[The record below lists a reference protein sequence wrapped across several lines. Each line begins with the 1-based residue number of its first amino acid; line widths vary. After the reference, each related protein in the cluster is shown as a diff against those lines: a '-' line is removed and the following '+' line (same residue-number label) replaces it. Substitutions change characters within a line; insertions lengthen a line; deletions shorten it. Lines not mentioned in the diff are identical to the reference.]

1 MNKRLFITALLLS
14 GLCLAAC
21 QRQESATPTPV
32 QSQVTATSSALSAG
46 APHPTAHQNPASM
59 ATAPEPATLD
69 PAQGQAIGSVFQAFL
84 SPHQEP
90 GEEKDTPALIPQ
102 QFRST
107 EPSLLR
113 SERLAHGHGLLR
125 FTHDLSK
132 VYVDVQLE
140 NVNPDDV
147 IMFHIHCGKPDQLG
161 PILIDFAHSGDL
173 PENLADGLF
182 SVVLTNEDIEMVLAS
197 QHGLIGGYTLG
208 CPIVPG
214 VPGEVKTIAG
224 MEHIARQG
232 ELYFNLHTKAQ
243 TYFGDIR
250 GQVRPVDE

>member
-1 MNKRLFITALLLS
+1 MVKRLFLTTFLL
-14 GLCLAAC
+14 GGFWLAAC
-21 QRQESATPTPV
+21 QRQESATPITEPNP
-32 QSQVTATSSALSAG
+32 VTAVTPHSAV
-46 APHPTAHQNPASM
+46 HQNQTAAS
-59 ATAPEPATLD
+59 APEPAALA

-113 SERLAHGHGLLR
+113 SERLSHGHGMLR
-125 FTHDLSK
+125 FTNDLSR

-140 NVNPDDV
+140 NVNPEDV

-161 PILIDFAHSGDL
+161 PILIDFAHSGDMQ
-173 PENLADGLF
+173 ENLADGLF

-243 TYFGDIR
+243 TYFGDMR
-250 GQVRPVDE
+250 GQVRPVEK

>member
-1 MNKRLFITALLLS
+1 MIKRLFITALLLS
-14 GLCLAAC
+14 GICLAAC
-21 QRQESATPTPV
+21 RQQESATLTPAP
-32 QSQVTATSSALSAG
+32 SQVTAASSALSG
-46 APHPTAHQNPASM
+46 GVTPHAAAQQNPVSA
-59 ATAPEPATLD
+59 AAPEPATLD

-113 SERLAHGHGLLR
+113 NERLAYGHGMLR
-125 FTHDLSK
+125 FTYDLSK

-140 NVNPDDV
+140 NVNPEDV
-147 IMFHIHCGKPDQLG
+147 VMFHIHCGKPDQLG
-161 PILIDFAHSGDL
+161 PILIDFAHAGDMQ
-173 PENLADGLF
+173 ENLADGLF
-182 SVVLTNEDIEMVLAS
+182 SVVLTNEDIEKVLAS
-197 QHGLIGGYTLG
+197 QHGLISGYTLG

>member
-1 MNKRLFITALLLS
+1 MIKRLFITAFLLS
-14 GLCLAAC
+14 GICLAAC
-21 QRQESATPTPV
+21 RQQESATPIPAPG
-32 QSQVTATSSALSAG
+32 QVTATSSALNAN
-46 APHPTAHQNPASM
+46 ATPHATAHQNPASV
-59 ATAPEPATLD
+59 TAPEPATLN
-69 PAQGQAIGSVFQAFL
+69 PAQGQEIGSVFQAFL

-113 SERLAHGHGLLR
+113 SERLSHGHGMLR

-140 NVNPDDV
+140 NVNPEDV

-161 PILIDFAHSGDL
+161 PILIDFAHAGDMQ
-173 PENLADGLF
+173 ENLADGLF

-232 ELYFNLHTKAQ
+232 ELYFNLHTRAQ

-250 GQVRPVDE
+250 GQVRPVGE